1 MAFAGSRAFVGLGAG
16 VVQLGLFAYEAQ
28 RAGNYAPPLLVDV
41 RADLIGSVRAD
52 HGRVRVNVARNDR
65 VDVAEIGPLRVA
77 DSSEPVE
84 LETVVEAIATADELA
99 TALPTV
105 SAYRTSAANSP
116 HRLIADGLRR
126 RVRTTPLIVFCAE
139 NRRNAAAILRDA
151 TGESIDPSERAPI
164 LARARFVDTVIGKMG
179 GVITDPDQVGREGLA
194 TITSG
199 MPWACLVEEF
209 DRILVSR
216 VDPAGELQP
225 GMAALREVNDLT
237 PFEDAKLLGH
247 NATHALG
254 AFLGKLL
261 GLSRFGDLRDVPG
274 AMAFLRAAFIEESG
288 RALVARYAGVG
299 PPFTPAGFVD
309 YADDLLARMVNPYL
323 ADSIE
328 RTARDLRRKL
338 GWDDRLVGLMR
349 LGLAQRVPT
358 PRFAM
363 GAAAGLELLRREG
376 ATGSDAQLLGDI
388 WSSRPGDAEV
398 ESVLAV
404 IAQGGDWLA
413 SWQRSGFNGL
423 PDHV

>member
-1 MAFAGSRAFVGLGAG
+1 
-16 VVQLGLFAYEAQ
+16 
-28 RAGNYAPPLLVDV
+28 
-41 RADLIGSVRAD
+41 
-52 HGRVRVNVARNDR
+52 
-65 VDVAEIGPLRVA
+65 
-77 DSSEPVE
+77 
-84 LETVVEAIATADELA
+84 
-99 TALPTV
+99 
-105 SAYRTSAANSP
+105 
-116 HRLIADGLRR
+116 
-126 RVRTTPLIVFCAE
+126 
-139 NRRNAAAILRDA
+139 
-151 TGESIDPSERAPI
+151 
-164 LARARFVDTVIGKMG
+164 
-179 GVITDPDQVGREGLA
+179 
-194 TITSG
+194 
-199 MPWACLVEEF
+199 
-209 DRILVSR
+209 
-216 VDPAGELQP
+216 
-225 GMAALREVNDLT
+225 MAALREVNDLT

-261 GLSRFGDLRDVPG
+261 GLSRFGDLRYVPG

-299 PPFTPAGFVD
+299 PPFTPADFVD